1 MRKSLTPS
9 DAAAGR
15 ICGASGEKAMPRG
28 TTTATSKAAVGYE
41 NCNRLFALKLKW
53 ADLTPFQRESYAPN
67 EGGAFT

>member
-1 MRKSLTPS
+1 
-9 DAAAGR
+9 
-15 ICGASGEKAMPRG
+15 MPRG